1 MIIKL
6 KSTKKKISGT
16 NQKKKTKNMDLKKEN
31 LPNNFL
37 AEQGILNI
45 LLTNPSLI
53 KNISNLIKP
62 ESFYYE
68 EHEIIYSL
76 MLELTD
82 NEGNKSTNLTIIIT
96 ELQNRGYCEN

>member
-1 MIIKL
+1 
-6 KSTKKKISGT
+6 
-16 NQKKKTKNMDLKKEN
+16 MDLKKEN

-62 ESFYYE
+62 ESFYYG

-82 NEGNKSTNLTIIIT
+82 NEDNKSTNLTIIFIT
-96 ELQNRGYCEN
+96 SLI